1 MAPDVTIAITCYN
14 QATFIG
20 EAIRS
25 ALAQTY
31 PCEIIVVDD
40 GSTDDSAGIASAMGV
55 QVVRRRHQGAVET
68 FRAAVDMVTTD
79 YYCLL
84 NGDDA
89 LEPSYV
95 EQTRPHIQERGVGFV
110 YTGWR
115 YVGSMSGVEHAR
127 AFDARELLFGNYVH
141 AASLARRSAY
151 EQVGG
156 FDARFSDDFEDWAL
170 WVAMVRAGWKGVA
183 VDAPLL
189 RYRRHDW
196 PSRNP
201 RSKRVLQRAR
211 LRLAMLY
218 PAAYGVTGFIRLGAS
233 WTRLALRS
241 IWPGSAGQ
249 DLTPGP
255 S

>member
-1 MAPDVTIAITCYN
+1 MASDVTIAITCHN
-14 QATFIG
+14 QAKFIG

-31 PCEIIVVDD
+31 RSEVFVVDD
-40 GSTDDSAGIASAMGV
+40 GSTDGSPDIAEGMGAT
-55 QVVRRRHQGAVET
+55 VVRRHHQGALQT
-68 FRAAVDMVTTD
+68 FRAAVDLVTTD

-89 LEPSYV
+89 LDPNYV
-95 EQTRPHIQERGVGFV
+95 EQTRPHMHDPGVGFV

-115 YVGSMSGVEHAR
+115 YVGSVSGVDHAR
-127 AFDARELLFGNYVH
+127 AFDARSLLFGNYVH
-141 AASLARRSAY
+141 AASLTRRSAY

-156 FDARFSDDFEDWAL
+156 FDATFSDHYEDWAL
-170 WVAMVRAGWKGVA
+170 WVAMVQAGWKGVA
-183 VDAPLL
+183 VDEPLH

-201 RSKRVLQRAR
+201 RSMRALQWAR
-211 LRLAMLY
+211 LRLALRH

-233 WTRLALRS
+233 GAWLALRS
-241 IWPGSAGQ
+241 IRLGTAKRGA
-249 DLTPGP
+249 
-255 S
+255 